1 VVAKV
6 TDLKGNLVYE
16 AETTP
21 ERTSFKPENI
31 AGVTY
36 AMTHVV
42 TEGSGS
48 TALELNRPVAGKTG
62 TSNDNKSAWFAGFV
76 PQLATV
82 VGLMQ
87 EDENGLTTGI
97 TPFGQWSNDEIT
109 GSTFPARA
117 WTDYMKVALDG
128 VEVKDFP
135 AYKMPRQ
142 SPSPTPS
149 PTQEP
154 TEETAPTE
162 EAPPPD
168 PRADWVTVPA
178 DLVGRQVGDAKK
190 ALEKLGLGVNT
201 VAVVSNEP
209 ESTVVEVAFAGQQV
223 PPGSQI
229 TLSVSKGSAD
239 GDDDGDGGTTG
250 ASPPPAPSS
259 APSQT
264 ADPDKKADPLTPP
277 GTAGKG

>member
-1 VVAKV
+1 
-6 TDLKGNLVYE
+6 
-16 AETTP
+16 
-21 ERTSFKPENI
+21 
-31 AGVTY
+31 
-36 AMTHVV
+36 
-42 TEGSGS
+42 
-48 TALELNRPVAGKTG
+48 
-62 TSNDNKSAWFAGFV
+62 
-76 PQLATV
+76 
-82 VGLMQ
+82 
-87 EDENGLTTGI
+87 
-97 TPFGQWSNDEIT
+97 
-109 GSTFPARA
+109 
-117 WTDYMKVALDG
+117 
-128 VEVKDFP
+128 
-135 AYKMPRQ
+135 
-142 SPSPTPS
+142 
-149 PTQEP
+149 
-154 TEETAPTE
+154 
-162 EAPPPD
+162 
-168 PRADWVTVPA
+168 VTVPA